1 MPTNVTFESLAGE
14 KVEPC
19 LPKCAGGHGHL
30 LGNLGSQL
38 LQWKPQRLWCHLCQ
52 VRQHQAGDCLSKG
65 SNCHLSQMCHLDKSI
80 SSTFVHRDK
89 PLVIQ
94 FTLKHE
100 QNIDCSGGYI
110 KLFDCKLDQVDMHGQ
125 SPYNIMFGS
134 GSCDL
139 APRRS
144 TSALSTRARTT

>member
-1 MPTNVTFESLAGE
+1 MSPLNHWQVRKWNHVCQNVPVDTATYWATLVLDFCNA
-14 KVEPC
+14 
-19 LPKCAGGHGHL
+19 
-30 LGNLGSQL
+30 
-38 LQWKPQRLWCHLCQ
+38 WKPQRLWCHLCQ
-52 VRQHQAGDCLSKG
+52 VGQHQAGDCLSKG

-125 SPYNIMFGS
+125 SPYNIMFSS

>member
-1 MPTNVTFESLAGE
+1 
-14 KVEPC
+14 
-19 LPKCAGGHGHL
+19 
-30 LGNLGSQL
+30 
-38 LQWKPQRLWCHLCQ
+38 
-52 VRQHQAGDCLSKG
+52 
-65 SNCHLSQMCHLDKSI
+65 MCHLDKSI

-89 PLVIQ
+89 P
-94 FTLKHE
+94 LKHE

-110 KLFDCKLDQVDMHGQ
+110 KLFDCKLDQVDMLGQ